1 MAPWLPKPIAKLTSQ
16 LSSLLTDHWPTSWK
30 AVIPNVLTLFR
41 LVIAPLVFL
50 CLWSQDPILTW
61 ATLILF
67 TLAAVTDYLD
77 GFLSRLWRT
86 ESWLGRVLD
95 PIADKLLVA
104 SVLVGLIAFRP
115 TSFWITLVVYILLM
129 RELLV
134 SGLREAGRGDDSLA
148 VSVWGKAKTLLQMV
162 ALFVLLAENAAGLS
176 LNIGFYILAVSMV
189 LSLVSL
195 GQYLMRFFSQP
206 PTAPTQR
213 DAEAERE
220 SSDPAPK
227 EDPA

>member
-1 MAPWLPKPIAKLTSQ
+1 MANKL
-16 LSSLLTDHWPTSWK
+16 K
-30 AVIPNVLTLFR
+30 AVIPNALTLFR

-50 CLWSQDPILTW
+50 CLWSQHPFLTW

-134 SGLREAGRGDDSLA
+134 SGLREAARGDD
-148 VSVWGKAKTLLQMV
+148 
-162 ALFVLLAENAAGLS
+162 N
-176 LNIGFYILAVSMV
+176 LAVSMLGEGKDGSAIGRVIRPASRKCRRLELEHRV
-189 LSLVSL
+189 LYSGCQHDFEPGELGSVSNSLFWL
-195 GQYLMRFFSQP
+195 
-206 PTAPTQR
+206 TAQR
-213 DAEAERE
+213 VTSPR
-220 SSDPAPK
+220 
-227 EDPA
+227 

>member
-1 MAPWLPKPIAKLTSQ
+1 MATWLPTPLRRLNTQ

-30 AVIPNVLTLFR
+30 AVIPNALTMFR

-50 CLWSQDPILTW
+50 CLWSQHPFLTW

-148 VSVWGKAKTLLQMV
+148 VSIMGKAKTALQLV
-162 ALFVLLAENAAGLS
+162 ALFVLLAENAAGWS
-176 LNIGFYILAVSMV
+176 LNIGFYILAVSMI

-195 GQYLMRFFSQP
+195 VQYLIRFFSAP
-206 PTAPTQR
+206 PTPSAVSATT
-213 DAEAERE
+213 AEKRGEVADDETT
-220 SSDPAPK
+220 
-227 EDPA
+227 

>member
-1 MAPWLPKPIAKLTSQ
+1 MAPWLPKPLKRLTSQ

-30 AVIPNVLTLFR
+30 AVIPNALTLFR

-50 CLWSQDPILTW
+50 CLWSQHPFLTW

-134 SGLREAGRGDDSLA
+134 SGLREAARGDDNLA
-148 VSVWGKAKTLLQMV
+148 VSMLGKAKTALQLV
-162 ALFVLLAENAAGLS
+162 ALFVLLAENAAGWS
-176 LNIGFYILAVSMV
+176 LNIGFYILAVSMI

-195 GQYLMRFFSQP
+195 VQYLIRFFSAP
-206 PTAPTQR
+206 PSA
-213 DAEAERE
+213 
-220 SSDPAPK
+220 SPAPGK
-227 EDPA
+227 AAVETGKATGDDAT